1 MFRIKIQ
8 NKSSQGDLLCAVILL
23 NDGGFSLSRQE
34 RIATLKKQSS
44 QIALQAQQERENF
57 QREKNNLL
65 VMLQKARTF
74 FARRLL

>member
-1 MFRIKIQ
+1 M
-8 NKSSQGDLLCAVILL
+8 LCVMLL
-23 NDGGFSLSRQE
+23 NDRGILLSLQE

-44 QIALQAQQERENF
+44 QIALQTQQERENF

-74 FARRLL
+74 FALVPVNIL